1 MNIFNKTAGEDKWK
15 EKYLNLLDEQEQSE
29 VSYKE
34 KENLLC
40 KTIVR
45 LTIATAGLD
54 PLFDPHLLGIRD
66 QLKNGINS
74 PALTAALE
82 NLPL

>member
-1 MNIFNKTAGEDKWK
+1 MNFFNKTAEQDKWK
-15 EKYLNLLDEQEQSE
+15 KKYLNLLDEQEQSE

-34 KENLLC
+34 KEDLLC

-54 PLFDPHLLGIRD
+54 PLLDPHLLGIRD
-66 QLKNGINS
+66 QLKR
-74 PALTAALE
+74 LCHR
-82 NLPL
+82 